1 MSEPISPP
9 PLKDFRPEFIPAY
22 LSNGL
27 IGLRVGRIPLI
38 EGLTM
43 LNGLAGVHPEDQVEG
58 FARAPYVV
66 AGDIAIDRVKLSER
80 SERARFIEQR
90 HDFSC
95 GELVS
100 RFTFE
105 VGDVRADVESLVL
118 CSRTQPTVVIHE
130 LRVSVN
136 GPCELSIAMGIDPIG
151 IEGQMAEARD
161 RHPGREGT
169 HRRWVAA
176 LGDVRWARQ
185 LRCRVR
191 HALRG
196 S

>member
-80 SERARFIEQR
+80 SERARFIEQPY
-90 HDFSC
+90 DFSC
-95 GELVS
+95 GVLVR
-100 RFTFE
+100 RFALE
-105 VGDVRADVESLVL
+105 VGDVGADGEALVL
-118 CSRTQPTVVIHE
+118 CCRLAPTGRPHE
-130 LRVSVN
+130 
-136 GPCELSIAMGIDPIG
+136 
-151 IEGQMAEARD
+151 
-161 RHPGREGT
+161 
-169 HRRWVAA
+169 
-176 LGDVRWARQ
+176 
-185 LRCRVR
+185 
-191 HALRG
+191 
-196 S
+196 